1 MQQETPARGERVG
14 LLHTGQDL
22 KRVNELAGVL
32 LKYGFGD
39 MIRRFGLAAPV
50 EQAGKLVRQ
59 RIDRELLTMPPA
71 VRLRKALEEMGPT
84 FVKLGQILAT
94 RVDLFPVD
102 WIAEFEKLQDSAP
115 PIPFPELRPLLEKSL
130 GKPIDSVFA
139 EIDPVPLG
147 TASIAQ
153 VHRAVTRKG
162 ETVVLKIQKPGLQ
175 RMIDSDLRLLHHAAT
190 LAMDNSVEIRR
201 YRLVDIVREFERSLN
216 RELDFTIEARSADR
230 IRKNVRSLP
239 WLKVPKVYWEYTSER
254 LQVQELIEGIPARQ
268 LDRLD
273 AAGMDRK
280 LLARRGATAALKMAL
295 EDGFFHAD
303 PHPGNFLIQPG
314 NRIAMLD
321 YGMVGKLSE
330 ARREQIVQIIK
341 SVVSREPDT
350 CAAVLA
356 SWSDGQPVKFEA
368 LTADVEDIIS
378 EYYGMSLAELD
389 LTGLL
394 LSITQLLRAHN
405 LVLPS
410 DIALLIK
417 AIITLEGFG
426 RLINPD
432 FDVMK
437 EAEPLVRRLM
447 RVRYSPTRLARNL
460 GLRALDAVDRLYAAP
475 GQGPAQKTEG
485 SALDSR
491 HLERLVG
498 RLERSQYRQ
507 VQTLLTVAGILSGSL
522 LLAGRVA
529 PTIWDISVP
538 GLLILLG
545 SGVWSAWLML
555 VARRHLREWE

>member
-1 MQQETPARGERVG
+1 MGI
-14 LLHTGQDL
+14 LHTGQDL
-22 KRVNELAGVL
+22 RRVNELAGIL

-39 MIRRFGLAAPV
+39 MIRRFGMAAPV

-59 RIDRELLTMPPA
+59 RIDRDLLTMPPA
-71 VRLRKALEEMGPT
+71 TRLRKALEEMGPT

-102 WIAEFEKLQDSAP
+102 WIAEFEKLQDDAP
-115 PIPFPELRPLLEKSL
+115 PIPFAELRPQLEQCL
-130 GKPIDSVFA
+130 GKPIDSVFSQID
-139 EIDPVPLG
+139 EIPLG
-147 TASIAQ
+147 IASIAQ
-153 VHRAVTRKG
+153 VHRAVTRRG
-162 ETVVLKIQKPGLQ
+162 EKVVLKIQKPGIQ
-175 RMIDSDLRLLHHAAT
+175 RSIASDLRLLHHMAT
-190 LAMDNSVEIRR
+190 LAMDNSLELRR
-201 YRLVDIVREFERSLN
+201 YRLVDIVREFDRSLN

-230 IRKNVRSLP
+230 IRKNVRRLT
-239 WLKVPKVYWEYTSER
+239 WLKVPKVYWDYTSER

-268 LDRLD
+268 LDKLD

-303 PHPGNFLIQPG
+303 PHPGNFLILPG

-341 SVVSREPDT
+341 SVVAREPEN

-356 SWSDGQPVKFEA
+356 SWSDGQPVRFEQ
-368 LTADVEDIIS
+368 LSADVEDIIS
-378 EYYGMSLAELD
+378 QYYGMALAELD
-389 LTGLL
+389 ITGLL
-394 LSITQLLRAHN
+394 LSITSLLRTHD

-432 FDVMK
+432 FDVMR
-437 EAEPLVRRLM
+437 EAEPLIRRLM

-460 GLRALDAVDRLYAAP
+460 GLRALDVVDRLYAP
-475 GQGPAQKTEG
+475 PVYGTGQPSEG
-485 SALDSR
+485 HGMDPR

-507 VQTLLTVAGILSGSL
+507 VQTLLTVAGILCGSL
-522 LLAGRVA
+522 LLAARLP

-538 GLLILLG
+538 GAFILMG
-545 SGVWSAWLML
+545 SAAWAGWLML